1 MFLKTFIK
9 RIKKF
14 KKFGRSVGI
23 YYFCPLMKR
32 IIFIWMTAFMAL
44 TANAQMESRVEDLSA
59 PQSTASPM
67 EYSPGLKSKVEAL
80 PFDTLYLPTLNRY
93 GQVPINMYPYS
104 LWGGYH
110 YWNLH
115 QGLNMNLGASVFGS
129 WGGGN
134 YLGTGFSQ
142 DISLMYAV
150 PLSKKMSLAIGGYF
164 SNTLFAHDTFRDAG
178 ISAVL
183 GYRFNEHWE
192 AYLYGQKSL
201 VKNHF
206 PMPLYGMGY
215 VGDRIGAA
223 VKYNVNPTMSVEV
236 NVEWME
242 SPSYPVPFYM
252 KRPSHPEPST
262 HGAPPPPAP

>member
-1 MFLKTFIK
+1 M
-9 RIKKF
+9 
-14 KKFGRSVGI
+14 
-23 YYFCPLMKR
+23 MKR
-32 IIFIWMTAFMAL
+32 IISISLTALLAL
-44 TANAQMESRVEDLSA
+44 TAGAQTESRVEELPA
-59 PQSTASPM
+59 PKSVAPTMEFSP
-67 EYSPGLKSKVEAL
+67 SLKSKVEAL
-80 PFDTLYLPTLNRY
+80 PLDTLHLPTLNHY
-93 GQVPINMYPYS
+93 GQVPINMFPYNM
-104 LWGGYH
+104 WGGYH
-110 YWNLH
+110 SWNLH
-115 QGLNMNLGASVFGS
+115 QGLNMNLGASAFGS
-129 WGGGN
+129 WGGGS

-142 DISLMYAV
+142 DVSLMYAV

-164 SNTLFAHDTFRDAG
+164 NNNFFAHDSFRDAG

-201 VKNHF
+201 VKKPF

-223 VKYNVNPTMSVEV
+223 VRYNVNPTMSVEV

-242 SPSYPVPFYM
+242 TPAYPGQFYM
-252 KRPSHPEPST
+252 MRPNRMEPST

>member
-1 MFLKTFIK
+1 MNVLLLLPMR
-9 RIKKF
+9 RIMT
-14 KKFGRSVGI
+14 I
-23 YYFCPLMKR
+23 A
-32 IIFIWMTAFMAL
+32 MTALMAI
-44 TANAQMESRVEDLSA
+44 
-59 PQSTASPM
+59 TASAQEGAPSLPPPVG
-67 EYSPGLKSKVEAL
+67 EAFGVAGYKEAL
-80 PFDTLYLPTLNRY
+80 PLDTLYLPTLNRY
-93 GQVPINMYPYS
+93 GQMPINMYPYC

-110 YWNLH
+110 NWNLH

-129 WGGGN
+129 WGGSK

-142 DISLMYAV
+142 DVSLMYAV

-192 AYLYGQKSL
+192 AYVYGQKSL
-201 VKNHF
+201 VKNYF

-223 VKYNVNPTMSVEV
+223 VKYNVNPTMSFEV

-242 SPSYPVPFYM
+242 TPAYPGHIYM
-252 KRPSHPEPST
+252 MRPNRMEPTT
-262 HGAPPPPAP
+262 HGAPPPPTP

>member
-1 MFLKTFIK
+1 M
-9 RIKKF
+9 
-14 KKFGRSVGI
+14 
-23 YYFCPLMKR
+23 
-32 IIFIWMTAFMAL
+32 
-44 TANAQMESRVEDLSA
+44 
-59 PQSTASPM
+59 
-67 EYSPGLKSKVEAL
+67 
-80 PFDTLYLPTLNRY
+80 
-93 GQVPINMYPYS
+93 PINMYPYS

-129 WGGGN
+129 WGGSK

-142 DISLMYAV
+142 DVSLMYAV

-178 ISAVL
+178 TSAVL

-192 AYLYGQKSL
+192 AYVYGQKSL
-201 VKNHF
+201 VKNYF

-223 VKYNVNPTMSVEV
+223 VKYNVNPTMSFEV

-242 SPSYPVPFYM
+242 TPAYPGHIYM
-252 KRPSHPEPST
+252 MRPNRMEPTT

>member
-1 MFLKTFIK
+1 MKVLLLLPMR
-9 RIKKF
+9 RIMT
-14 KKFGRSVGI
+14 I
-23 YYFCPLMKR
+23 A
-32 IIFIWMTAFMAL
+32 MTALMAI
-44 TANAQMESRVEDLSA
+44 TASAQIESRVEELPA
-59 PQSTASPM
+59 PKVAVTATEFTPS
-67 EYSPGLKSKVEAL
+67 LKSKVEAL
-80 PFDTLYLPTLNRY
+80 PIDTLYLPTLNRY
-93 GQVPINMYPYS
+93 GQMPINMYPYS

-129 WGGGN
+129 WGGSK

-142 DISLMYAV
+142 DVSLMYAV

-192 AYLYGQKSL
+192 AYVYGQKSL
-201 VKNHF
+201 VKNYF
-206 PMPLYGMGY
+206 PLPLYGMGY

-223 VKYNVNPTMSVEV
+223 VKYNVNPTMSFEV

-242 SPSYPVPFYM
+242 TPAYPGHIYM
-252 KRPSHPEPST
+252 MRPNRMEPTT
-262 HGAPPPPAP
+262 HGAPPPPTP

>member
-1 MFLKTFIK
+1 
-9 RIKKF
+9 
-14 KKFGRSVGI
+14 
-23 YYFCPLMKR
+23 
-32 IIFIWMTAFMAL
+32 MAL
-44 TANAQMESRVEDLSA
+44 TAGAQIESRVEELPA
-59 PQSTASPM
+59 PETVAPAM
-67 EYSPGLKSKVEAL
+67 EFSPGLKSKVEAL
-80 PFDTLYLPTLNRY
+80 PLDTLYLPVLNRY
-93 GQVPINMYPYS
+93 GQKPINMYPYS

-110 YWNLH
+110 DWNLH

-129 WGGGN
+129 WGGSN

-142 DISLMYAV
+142 DVSLMYAV
-150 PLSKKMSLAIGGYF
+150 PLSKKMSLALGGYF
-164 SNTLFAHDTFRDAG
+164 SNTFFAHDTFRDAG

-201 VKNHF
+201 VKNRF

-223 VKYNVNPTMSVEV
+223 LKYNVNPTMSVEV

-242 SPSYPVPFYM
+242 TPSYPGLYHVM
-252 KRPSHPEPST
+252 RPHRMEPDT

>member
-1 MFLKTFIK
+1 M
-9 RIKKF
+9 
-14 KKFGRSVGI
+14 
-23 YYFCPLMKR
+23 MKR
-32 IIFIWMTAFMAL
+32 IIFISLTALLAL
-44 TANAQMESRVEDLSA
+44 TAGAQTESRVEELPA
-59 PQSTASPM
+59 PKSVAPTMEFSP
-67 EYSPGLKSKVEAL
+67 SLKSKVEAL
-80 PFDTLYLPTLNRY
+80 PLDTLYLPTLNHY
-93 GQVPINMYPYS
+93 GQVPINMFPYNM
-104 LWGGYH
+104 WGGYH
-110 YWNLH
+110 SWNLH

-129 WGGGN
+129 WGGGS

-142 DISLMYAV
+142 DVSLMYAV

-164 SNTLFAHDTFRDAG
+164 NNTFFAHDSFRDAG

-201 VKNHF
+201 VKKPF

-223 VKYNVNPTMSVEV
+223 VRYNVNPTMSVEV

-242 SPSYPVPFYM
+242 TPAYPGQFYM
-252 KRPSHPEPST
+252 MRPNRMEPST